1 MDGPTDLTLENQNS
15 NHARNAM
22 FEIAIAGRLAKR
34 GLVPRLG
41 GEPDVLSKLEDRN
54 ILAHFSENDRYS
66 EEVIAVTSN
75 SSVNLP
81 AGCD

>member
-1 MDGPTDLTLENQNS
+1 MS
-15 NHARNAM
+15 C
-22 FEIAIAGRLAKR
+22 FR
-34 GLVPRLG
+34 GVPRLG